1 MKDNVSILALYA
13 VTPCH
18 AGSGSSTGIV
28 DLPIQRE
35 RHTNWPLI
43 QASGVKGA
51 LRAHFDR
58 FKGCI
63 QEKPQAETFEQIT
76 DLVFGAETQK
86 GDHAGSLSIGDAKIL
101 AFPMRSNISP
111 FVWITCPAVLKRL
124 NRDLALIGEKEIDL
138 KPLADLGDV
147 AAKWIFGKAS
157 DTSVLLEDMEVKP
170 VDDFSL
176 SEGKG
181 TQLFAKA
188 ERLLVVSDTVF
199 GYGVTHCTQ
208 VMAQIKIE
216 QKTGTTQDGSLR
228 YQEELPTDTLMY
240 SIVFWGDSRD
250 DKDKASLQASTI
262 RGYIEKE
269 VVAGHLQIG
278 GDETLG
284 RGIFAVEWL

>member
-1 MKDNVSILALYA
+1 MKDNASILALYA

-51 LRAHFDR
+51 LRAHFHR
-58 FKGCI
+58 FKGRI

-76 DLVFGAETQK
+76 TELIFGAESQK

-101 AFPMRSNISP
+101 AFPMRSNIAP

-124 NRDLALIGEKEIDL
+124 NRDLALIGEKKIDL
-138 KPLADLGDV
+138 KPLADLDDV
-147 AAKWIFGKAS
+147 AAKWIAGKAS
-157 DTSVLLEDMEVKP
+157 DASVLLEDMEVKP
-170 VDDFSL
+170 VGDFPL
-176 SEGKG
+176 DKGKG
-181 TQLFAKA
+181 LQLFAKI

-208 VMAQIKIE
+208 VMAQIKID
-216 QKTGTTQDGSLR
+216 QASGTTQDGSLR

-240 SIVFWGDSRD
+240 SIVFWGESRD
-250 DKDKASLQASTI
+250 NKAILQASTI
-262 RGYIEKE
+262 RNYIEKE

>member
-1 MKDNVSILALYA
+1 MKNNASILALYA

-18 AGSGSSTGIV
+18 AGSGSSTGVV

-35 RHTNWPLI
+35 RHTNWPVI

-51 LRAHFDR
+51 LRAHVDR

-63 QEKPQAETFEQIT
+63 KEKPQEKTFKQIT
-76 DLVFGAETQK
+76 ALIFGAETQQ

-101 AFPMRSNISP
+101 AFPMRSNIAP

-138 KPLADLGDV
+138 SPLEKLNEDAG
-147 AAKWIFGKAS
+147 KWIIGKTS
-157 DTSVLLEDMEVKP
+157 DASVLLEDMEIQVDGDVSLGDGKVK
-170 VDDFSL
+170 
-176 SEGKG
+176 
-181 TQLFAKA
+181 QLFAQA

-208 VMAQIKIE
+208 IMAQIKID
-216 QKTGTTQDGSLR
+216 QASGTTEDGSLR
-228 YQEELPTDTLMY
+228 YQEELPADTLMY
-240 SIVFWGDSRD
+240 SMIFWGDSRD
-250 DKDKASLQASTI
+250 EATSLKQEAI

-269 VVAGHLQIG
+269 VVTGHLQIG

-284 RGIFAVEWL
+284 RGIFAVTWI